1 MLCHFTL
8 LVGDICIVS
17 NDIGSSVVFII
28 SKVIVANNVDLD
40 IQHPLV
46 LDRRNIGKR
55 AHYFIRETFVQ
66 ARLNRSD
73 GIVHVCF
80 HQFE

>member
-40 IQHPLV
+40 IQHHLV
-46 LDRRNIGKR
+46 SDRRNIGKR
-55 AHYFIRETFVQ
+55 SIISFVKHLYKH
-66 ARLNRSD
+66 ALIEAM
-73 GIVHVCF
+73 G
-80 HQFE
+80 